1 MRVTRMLTAV
11 LVAMLTVGGAGAGLA
26 QTPESTLEVVKKR
39 GTLVAGVKADYPP
52 FGYTDKDGQLVGF
65 DIEIVNYMAK
75 KLGVKVDLRPVTS
88 ANRIPMLANGTIDVL
103 AASFTITTEREKVV
117 DFTIPYFLSGGSFL
131 VKKGSG
137 IKGYPS
143 LAGKTV
149 TFTQGTPWEK
159 KVLQEQPKAKGLV
172 FQDKPQAVLAVK
184 QGKADAYVDDDIP
197 LYLFAKEH
205 PELEVVSGA
214 TAKHPMGIAVR
225 ENDSKWRDFINF
237 TLIEMWEDCSYQQ
250 IYRHTFGRNPDP
262 RFEMPDW
269 RVVSQ
274 RKKCD

>member
-1 MRVTRMLTAV
+1 MMRVTRVLTAALAAV
-11 LVAMLTVGGAGAGLA
+11 LTVAWAGLA
-26 QTPESTLEVVKKR
+26 AAQESTLDVVKKR

-65 DIEIVNYMAK
+65 DIEIMSYLAK
-75 KLGVKVDLRPVTS
+75 KLGVKLDLRPVTS
-88 ANRIPMLANGTIDVL
+88 ANRIPMLSNGTVDVL
-103 AASFTITTEREKVV
+103 AASFTITLEREKVV

-137 IKGYPS
+137 IKGYAS

-159 KVLQEQPKAKGLV
+159 KVLQEQPRAKTLV

-184 QGKADAYVDDDIP
+184 QGKADAYVDDDVP
-197 LYLFAKEH
+197 LYLFAKDH

-214 TAKHPMGIAVR
+214 TAKQPMGIAVR
-225 ENDSKWRDFINF
+225 ENDSKWRDFVNF
-237 TLIEMWEDCSYQQ
+237 TLIEMWEEGTYKAVH
-250 IYRHTFGRNPDP
+250 RKLFGIDPDSELRIFP
-262 RFEMPDW
+262 W
-269 RVVSQ
+269 
-274 RKKCD
+274 KL

>member
-11 LVAMLTVGGAGAGLA
+11 LVAVLTLGWVGAGLA

-88 ANRIPMLANGTIDVL
+88 ANRIPMLANGTIDLL

-131 VKKGSG
+131 VKRGSG
-137 IKGYPS
+137 IKGYAS

-159 KVLQEQPKAKGLV
+159 KTLQEQPKAKSLV

-184 QGKADAYVDDDIP
+184 RARRMRTWTTTSPSTCSRRSIP
-197 LYLFAKEH
+197 
-205 PELEVVSGA
+205 SW
-214 TAKHPMGIAVR
+214 
-225 ENDSKWRDFINF
+225 KW
-237 TLIEMWEDCSYQQ
+237 
-250 IYRHTFGRNPDP
+250 
-262 RFEMPDW
+262 
-269 RVVSQ
+269 
-274 RKKCD
+274 

>member
-1 MRVTRMLTAV
+1 MRLTRMLGAV
-11 LVAMLTVGGAGAGLA
+11 LVAMLTVGWMGAGVA
-26 QTPESTLEVVKKR
+26 QAQESTLDAVKKR
-39 GTLVAGVKADYPP
+39 GTVIAGVKADYPP

-88 ANRIPMLANGTIDVL
+88 ANRIPMLVNGTIDLL
-103 AASFTITTEREKVV
+103 AASFTITIEREKVV

-137 IKGYPS
+137 IKGYSS

-159 KVLQEQPKAKGLV
+159 KVLQEQPRAKSLV

-184 QGKADAYVDDDIP
+184 QGKADAYIDDDIP

-205 PELEVVSGA
+205 PELEVMSGA

-237 TLIEMWEDCSYQQ
+237 TLVEMWEDGTYKA
-250 IYRHTFGRNPDP
+250 IHRKLLGVDPDP
-262 RFEMPDW
+262 DLRIFPW
-269 RVVSQ
+269 
-274 RKKCD
+274 KL

>member
-1 MRVTRMLTAV
+1 MRVTRVLTAV
-11 LVAMLTVGGAGAGLA
+11 LVAALMAVWTGSVTA
-26 QTPESTLEVVKKR
+26 QESTLEVVKKR
-39 GTLVAGVKADYPP
+39 GTLIAGVKADYPP

-65 DIEIVNYMAK
+65 DIEIMHYVAK
-75 KLGVKVDLRPVTS
+75 KLGVKLDLRPVTS
-88 ANRIPMLANGTIDVL
+88 ANRIPMLSSGTIDVL
-103 AASFTITTEREKVV
+103 AASFTITIEREKVV

-137 IKGYPS
+137 IKGYAS

-159 KVLQEQPKAKGLV
+159 KTLQEQPRAKTLV

-184 QGKADAYVDDDIP
+184 QGKADAYVDDDVP

-205 PELEVVSGA
+205 AELEVVSGA
-214 TAKHPMGIAVR
+214 TAKQPMGIAVR

-237 TLIEMWEDCSYQQ
+237 TLIEMWEDGTYKAVH
-250 IYRHTFGRNPDP
+250 RKLFGVDPDHDLRIFP
-262 RFEMPDW
+262 W
-269 RVVSQ
+269 
-274 RKKCD
+274 KL

>member
-11 LVAMLTVGGAGAGLA
+11 LVAVFTVGWAGAGMA
-26 QTPESTLEVVKKR
+26 QTPESTLDVVKKR

-52 FGYTDKDGQLVGF
+52 FGYTDKDGQVVGF

-88 ANRIPMLANGTIDVL
+88 ANRIPMLANGTIDML
-103 AASFTITTEREKVV
+103 AASFTITIEREKVV
-117 DFTIPYFLSGGSFL
+117 DFSIPYFMSGGSFL

-137 IKGYPS
+137 IKGYAS

-159 KVLQEQPKAKGLV
+159 KTLQEQPKAKSLV

-205 PELEVVSGA
+205 PELEVVNGA
-214 TAKHPMGIAVR
+214 TAKQPMGIAVR

-237 TLIEMWEDCSYQQ
+237 SLIEMWEDGTYKAV
-250 IYRHTFGRNPDP
+250 HKKLLGVDPDP
-262 RFEMPDW
+262 DLRIFPW
-269 RVVSQ
+269 
-274 RKKCD
+274 KL